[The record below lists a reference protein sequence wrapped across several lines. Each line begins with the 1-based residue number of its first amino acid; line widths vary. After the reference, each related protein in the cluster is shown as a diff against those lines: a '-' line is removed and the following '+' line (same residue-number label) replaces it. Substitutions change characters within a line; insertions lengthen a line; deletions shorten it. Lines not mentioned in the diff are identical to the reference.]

1 MCIRDRGGGGGVE
14 RAVDE
19 GVDEGEVVR
28 REVLGEDEVAEEEP
42 HAAGADERGGGRRA
56 ETRRADEQGRA
67 RQDDLVVVR
76 SSRGEI
82 RRRGEW
88 VGRAGRAADVGG
100 DLGRERLRRRRR
112 SREKVDVMRSLV
124 P

>member
-1 MCIRDRGGGGGVE
+1 MLRGREAGLRALLRGVRWVRDVRGRFADG
-14 RAVDE
+14 R
-19 GVDEGEVVR
+19 
-28 REVLGEDEVAEEEP
+28 
-42 HAAGADERGGGRRA
+42 GADERGGGRRA